1 MELLSLVLTLR
12 PATETA
18 LPPRLGRAAHAILLA
33 RIAARDPAL
42 AEATHEGDSPRP
54 ITASELIGGRYGD
67 RRVSPEQ
74 RYTLR
79 YTALTAET
87 AAALA
92 TAFAVGDTLTFEGVT
107 FTVEA
112 IEPLPNGEGQ
122 IANGA
127 PDSHNPQSTIQ
138 NPKSKIH
145 NRKSTIENQPSPW
158 AACDDYQSLAAR
170 YLLPAGPA
178 PASRWTFVLASPTA
192 FRSQGQTQPFPLP
205 GLFFGSLVKRWNAF
219 APVALPEDGIKRYA
233 EEMVVISRFSLRSA
247 PGWDRGQGERR
258 GLRIGSIGKIAYS
271 ALNRDRYWLS
281 VLGLLAAFA
290 LYSGVGAQTTM
301 GMGQVRELTNTDS
314 F

>member
-1 MELLSLVLTLR
+1 MDLLSLVLTLR
-12 PATETA
+12 PTTDTA

-42 AEATHEGDSPRP
+42 AGALHDEDGPRP
-54 ITASELIGGRYGD
+54 ITASELIGGRVGD

-74 RYTLR
+74 PYTLR

-87 AAALA
+87 AAVLA
-92 TAFAVGDTLTFEGVT
+92 AAFTPGDTLTFEGVD

-112 IEPLPNGEGQ
+112 

-127 PDSHNPQSTIQ
+127 PDSQNPPSTIQ
-138 NPKSKIH
+138 
-145 NRKSTIENQPSPW
+145 NQPSPW

-170 YLLPAGPA
+170 YLLPSGPA

-192 FRSQGQTQPFPLP
+192 FRSQGQTQPLPLP

-219 APVALPEDGIKRYA
+219 APVALPEEGVKRYA

-247 PGWDRGQGERR
+247 PGWNRGRGDRR

-281 VLGLLAAFA
+281 ALGLLAAFA

-301 GMGQVRELTNTDS
+301 GMGQVRELTNAD
-314 F
+314 

>member
-1 MELLSLVLTLR
+1 MDLLSLVLTLR
-12 PATETA
+12 PTAEAA

-42 AEATHEGDSPRP
+42 AEALHAEDGPRP
-54 ITASELIGGRYGD
+54 ITASELIGGRVGD

-74 RYTLR
+74 PYTLR

-92 TAFAVGDTLTFEGVT
+92 AAFAPGDTLTFEGVD

-112 IEPLPNGEGQ
+112 IEPT
-122 IANGA
+122 ANSE
-127 PDSHNPQSTIQ
+127 PDSQNPQS
-138 NPKSKIH
+138 K
-145 NRKSTIENQPSPW
+145 IENQPSPW

-170 YLLPAGPA
+170 YLLPSGPA
-178 PASRWTFVLASPTA
+178 PAARWTFVLASPTA
-192 FRSQGQTQPFPLP
+192 FRSQGQTQPLPLP

-219 APVALPEDGIKRYA
+219 APVALPEERVKRYA

-247 PGWDRGQGERR
+247 PGWERGRGDQH

-271 ALNRDRYWLS
+271 APNRDRYWLS
-281 VLGLLAAFA
+281 ALGLLAAFA

-301 GMGQVRELTNTDS
+301 GMGQVRQFVSVE
-314 F
+314 